1 MKSKKL
7 FSLLVVAL
15 LFISQVGYAESY
27 FGNVNCDTVYT
38 YTGSYGY
45 SLNDLINSGSNTYNV
60 PNNNYNNNCNNNSN
74 YNNGYNNVVISSGNN
89 WRWNSV
95 VIPGR
100 PTTPNVPQVPDKPTT
115 PTIPEVPTTPTVPE
129 VPTTPTTPNIP
140 VAGLSAEEQEVVRLV
155 NIERE
160 KAGLSPFVASAELSR
175 VARIKSEDMGKNNYF
190 NHTSPTYGSPFD
202 MMKQFGIKYST
213 AGENIA
219 RGYLSAQ
226 SVVSGWMNSSGHRAN
241 ILNPS
246 FNKIGV
252 GAYTTSNNTTY
263 WTQMFTN

>member
-15 LFISQVGYAESY
+15 LFMSQVSYAESY
-27 FGNVNCDTVYT
+27 FGNINCDTVYT
-38 YTGSYGY
+38 YAGSYGY

-60 PNNNYNNNCNNNSN
+60 PNNNYN
-74 YNNGYNNVVISSGNN
+74 YRYNNVVISPGYN
-89 WRWNSV
+89 WKWNDV

-100 PTTPNVPQVPDKPTT
+100 PNTPSVPEVPNKPTT
-115 PTIPEVPTTPTVPE
+115 PTIPEVPTTPTTPTVPE
-129 VPTTPTTPNIP
+129 VPTKPTTPPTTPNTP

-160 KAGLSPFVASAELSR
+160 KAGLKPFVASAELSR

-252 GAYTTSNNTTY
+252 GAYKTSNNTTY